1 MSTDSSLPPPP
12 ASPRPQQPLFATQS
26 SYFLPPTPPPAT
38 PPPPP
43 SRTSPKRPSLSASAA
58 MNWLSHKSSNSI
70 ASFTSLRT
78 RSNSLNKDQAPSLQ
92 TLRISGPITLEQ
104 DPAMHPRPRHHQ
116 LQAAAV
122 RPLGT
127 GAEVVGT
134 PAEALERPPR
144 VTSPPNNNNNNAPR
158 RPGDLPP
165 IPQSPPGPTTPIRG
179 GGGPV
184 GLRSSKSSPHLK
196 SPTFHYHH
204 SRTPSEYSNALRSPP
219 PPPARSSFRSGGGAA
234 VVPPLTPFPTPPA
247 QALNIPSSE
256 TGSISVPPVAPQPKF
271 TAVLLSSNLD
281 PKFSSRK
288 SQVIV
293 TLETSTEVFK
303 TTLST
308 LTSRPCSYA
317 AAWFESVVKSGGEEP
332 IEEEREEEVGGGEEV
347 EPAST
352 TSSVPPSPFTRVFQD
367 HLTSQGLRASVPSYR
382 EIHLFMDRSSA
393 PYPHILNYLRSP
405 VESTAL
411 PRAVQLGEAPSPT
424 STHDA
429 TKVDAL
435 LELRDEAAYLGL
447 EGLVL
452 LCEVELR
459 KWYVASRRH
468 SSQQHKPTQSTSTAG
483 TTAVASR
490 PTSTSSPRT
499 SAVVTTTT
507 TVVPPTPPPR
517 SLRRAASH
525 RILSPGAV
533 PESINEDDVV
543 MQQQQQHSSDGG
555 DAPWSEF
562 GVAMRPSSV
571 SEDGS
576 SGVYDS
582 SAPEDSSSSS
592 APSTAVATLTIH
604 TGGGSGGDVLLRTN
618 SPETI
623 TRATAGHLRSLSS
636 SAIPLG
642 MSPFPPNP
650 NRPLPDVPSST
661 TSSAV
666 STPTTAP
673 APLAPSVGLGLR
685 TRNKTRS
692 RSNSR
697 SEGVN
702 GVVRPAM
709 IIPPATIAGA
719 GRGGA
724 ERHQRGN
731 SFLPSLMSPTTPKT
745 AGSSSNW
752 I

>member
-12 ASPRPQQPLFATQS
+12 TNNNIVSPRPQQPLFANQS

-43 SRTSPKRPSLSASAA
+43 HSRTSPKRPSLSASAA

-70 ASFTSLRT
+70 ASLTSLRT
-78 RSNSLNKDQAPSLQ
+78 RTNSLNKDQAPSLQ
-92 TLRISGPITLEQ
+92 TLKISGPITLEEE
-104 DPAMHPRPRHHQ
+104 PYLHPRPKHHQ
-116 LQAAAV
+116 LQTAAVASAAAV
-122 RPLGT
+122 TTTNRPLGS

-134 PAEALERPPR
+134 PAEALERPGR
-144 VTSPPNNNNNNAPR
+144 ITTTSPPLQPNSGR

-165 IPQSPPGPTTPIRG
+165 IPQSPPSAG
-179 GGGPV
+179 GVVV

-196 SPTFHYHH
+196 SPTFHYH

-219 PPPARSSFRSGGGAA
+219 PARSSFRPGGGGAPTA
-234 VVPPLTPFPTPPA
+234 AVVVPPLTPFPTPPA
-247 QALNIPSSE
+247 QQLNIPSSE

-271 TAVLLSSNLD
+271 NAVLLSSNLD
-281 PKFSSRK
+281 AKSSRK

-303 TTLST
+303 TTLTT
-308 LTSRPCSYA
+308 LTSRPSHA
-317 AAWFESVVKSGGEEP
+317 VAWFESVIKSGGEEP
-332 IEEEREEEVGGGEEV
+332 IEEEREEQGEE

-352 TSSVPPSPFTRVFQD
+352 TSSYPPSPFTRVFQD
-367 HLTSQGLRASVPSYR
+367 HLTSQGLRSSVPSYR

-429 TKVDAL
+429 AKVDAL

-459 KWYVASRRH
+459 KWFVASRRH

-499 SAVVTTTT
+499 SAVVPATTSVTT
-507 TVVPPTPPPR
+507 TVAPITTSTSGPPPPPPR

-525 RILSPGAV
+525 RILSPTAV
-533 PESINEDDVV
+533 PEPINEDDVM
-543 MQQQQQHSSDGG
+543 MQHKQRSVG

-562 GVAMRPSSV
+562 GVSIRPSSI
-571 SEDGS
+571 SEDDSS

-582 SAPEDSSSSS
+582 SANEDSSS
-592 APSTAVATLTIH
+592 AATQPAALVIH
-604 TGGGSGGDVLLRTN
+604 TDGTFLRTS

-623 TRATAGHLRSLSS
+623 TRATAGHIRAHSS
-636 SAIPLG
+636 SAIPVG

-661 TSSAV
+661 SSSAV

-685 TRNKTRS
+685 TRNRARS

-697 SEGVN
+697 
-702 GVVRPAM
+702 
-709 IIPPATIAGA
+709 
-719 GRGGA
+719 
-724 ERHQRGN
+724 
-731 SFLPSLMSPTTPKT
+731 
-745 AGSSSNW
+745 
-752 I
+752 

>member
-1 MSTDSSLPPPP
+1 MSTDSSLPPPSSNI
-12 ASPRPQQPLFATQS
+12 ASPRPQQPLFANQS

-38 PPPPP
+38 PPPP
-43 SRTSPKRPSLSASAA
+43 SRTSPKRPSLSAAAA

-70 ASFTSLRT
+70 ASFTSLRG

-92 TLRISGPITLEQ
+92 TLRISGPITLEEE
-104 DPAMHPRPRHHQ
+104 PIHPRPKHHQ
-116 LQAAAV
+116 LPPPVA
-122 RPLGT
+122 RPLGQ

-134 PAEALERPPR
+134 PAEALERPAR
-144 VTSPPNNNNNNAPR
+144 VTSPPNNNNAR
-158 RPGDLPP
+158 RPGAAGGDLPP
-165 IPQSPPGPTTPIRG
+165 IPQSPPSAG
-179 GGGPV
+179 

-196 SPTFHYHH
+196 SPTFHYH
-204 SRTPSEYSNALRSPP
+204 SRTPSEFSNALRSPP
-219 PPPARSSFRSGGGAA
+219 PVRSSFRPGGGAA
-234 VVPPLTPFPTPPA
+234 VVPPLTPFPTPPS
-247 QALNIPSSE
+247 QQLNIPSSE
-256 TGSISVPPVAPQPKF
+256 AGSISVPPVAPQAKF
-271 TAVLLSSNLD
+271 SAVLLSSNLD
-281 PKFSSRK
+281 AKSSRK

-308 LTSRPCSYA
+308 LTSRPSHA

-332 IEEEREEEVGGGEEV
+332 IEEEREGEVEE

-352 TSSVPPSPFTRVFQD
+352 PSSVPPSPFTRVFQD

-411 PRAVQLGEAPSPT
+411 PRAVQLGDAPSPT
-424 STHDA
+424 SAHDA
-429 TKVDAL
+429 MKVDML

-459 KWYVASRRH
+459 KWFAASRRH
-468 SSQQHKPTQSTSTAG
+468 SAQQHKPTQSTSTAG
-483 TTAVASR
+483 TTTVASR

-499 SAVVTTTT
+499 SAIAPTATT
-507 TVVPPTPPPR
+507 TVAPLNASTSSGPPPPPPR
-517 SLRRAASH
+517 SIRRAASH
-525 RILSPGAV
+525 RILSPNAV
-533 PESINEDDVV
+533 PESIKEDDLK
-543 MQQQQQHSSDGG
+543 HNSDGG
-555 DAPWSEF
+555 AHARAAPAWSEF
-562 GVAMRPSSV
+562 GVVTMRPSSI
-571 SEDGS
+571 SEDDSS
-576 SGVYDS
+576 SGVLDN
-582 SAPEDSSSSS
+582 EDSSSSS
-592 APSTAVATLTIH
+592 AAAAPTTTMATLTIH
-604 TGGGSGGDVLLRTN
+604 TDLRTS

-623 TRATAGHLRSLSS
+623 TRATAASINHIRSHSS
-636 SAIPLG
+636 SAIPVG

-661 TSSAV
+661 SSSAV

-685 TRNKTRS
+685 TRNRTRS

-702 GVVRPAM
+702 GVVRPT
-709 IIPPATIAGA
+709 IIPPATITGA